1 MIRAGEINFRETRIL
16 SHTAQGDDSTSFVE
30 WSAKLGNTELKA
42 GKPEDVD
49 YVNRKGI
56 AVATVRDN
64 NRVYAYDLIHCQ
76 LGEYQRIIRRF
87 RLNDPHGYRLIID
100 DEPYCKSILDSI
112 ETDRVGQS
120 DGDDRS
126 PGDRTLETE
135 R

>member
-1 MIRAGEINFRETRIL
+1 MERVHQPNGRPQRIRETRIL
-16 SHTAQGDDSTSFVE
+16 SHAAQGDDSTSFVE

-49 YVNRKGI
+49 YVNRKGT
-56 AVATVRDN
+56 AVATVGDN

-100 DEPYCKSILDSI
+100 NEAVLQIYS
-112 ETDRVGQS
+112 RQYR
-120 DGDDRS
+120 DGS
-126 PGDRTLETE
+126 SGSE
-135 R
+135 RWRRPQPRR